1 LWSQERQQRSRPGE
15 FRWKQKKACQRSLSP
30 EGKWIHRGEILK
42 VLTCGS
48 QRTLLDVAEV
58 SRPEAQVKNKRNK
71 NEKQ

>member
-1 LWSQERQQRSRPGE
+1 
-15 FRWKQKKACQRSLSP
+15 
-30 EGKWIHRGEILK
+30 LK